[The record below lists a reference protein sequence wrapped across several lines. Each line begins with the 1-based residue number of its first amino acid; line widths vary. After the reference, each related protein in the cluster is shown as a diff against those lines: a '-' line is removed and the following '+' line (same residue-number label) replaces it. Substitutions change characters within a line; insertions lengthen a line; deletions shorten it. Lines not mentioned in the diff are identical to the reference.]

1 MLKVAVTGA
10 SGFIGKELCARL
22 SITSDIQLT
31 QITRRNSVDSLN
43 HINLE
48 HITDCDLIKYLAEYD
63 CLIHLAARAHT
74 KNATKDDFKRD
85 NTELSERIAN
95 IAVRANIKHFIYL
108 SSIKVLGN
116 NTEPDVQFTH
126 NSKPCPSDIYGQSK
140 WESEIVITNSL
151 KNSPTVLTI
160 VRPPLVWG
168 PNCKGNL
175 KTLINLINKGIPIP
189 VAGIKN
195 RRDIVSLDNL
205 CDFIKHLITHSN
217 TVNNTFLVSDGKA
230 RSTEDIVH
238 LLETFTLKKAK
249 LIHIPNLIFT
259 LLKLY
264 PRFGDK
270 ISSFCGNLEV
280 DITETQRQL
289 NWAPKN

>member
-22 SITSDIQLT
+22 SITSDVQLT
-31 QITRRNSVDSLN
+31 QIDRRNSVNSLD

-48 HITDCDLIKYLAEYD
+48 QVADSDLIKYLSKYD

-74 KNATKDDFKRD
+74 KNATIDDFKRD

-95 IAVRANIKHFIYL
+95 VAVRANIKHFIYL
-108 SSIKVLGN
+108 SSIKVLGD
-116 NTEPDVQFTH
+116 NTEPGVQFTH

-140 WESEIVITNSL
+140 WASEIVIANSL

-205 CDFIKHLITHSN
+205 CNFIKHLITHHN
-217 TVNNTFLVSDGKA
+217 TVNSTFLVSDGKA

-238 LLETFTLKKAK
+238 LLERFAFKEAK
-249 LIHIPNLIFT
+249 LIRIPNFTFT

-264 PRFGDK
+264 PRFRNK

-289 NWAPKN
+289 DWTPNN